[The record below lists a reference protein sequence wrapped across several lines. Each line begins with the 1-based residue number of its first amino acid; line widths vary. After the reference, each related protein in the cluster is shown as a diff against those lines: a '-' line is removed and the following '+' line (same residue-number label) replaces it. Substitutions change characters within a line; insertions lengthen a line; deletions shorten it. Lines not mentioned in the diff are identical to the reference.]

1 MSRTYKPFSGPF
13 APMLTEFLAQKRAVG
28 YQYLAGY
35 WVFRK
40 FDTFSV
46 NYDVVD
52 YALTKE
58 IVEAWGQ
65 KQPNESDVYWSS
77 RILYLQQFAA
87 FLAGQGYS
95 GYITNAYKS
104 SRSQFKA
111 YVFTHE
117 EMKKI
122 FTAADAMDFSPCS
135 PYKHLVFPLL
145 YRMLYGCGFRISELL
160 NLKLSDVDTEKGL
173 VHVLHAK
180 NDNER
185 FVPMAESLNQ
195 RCKTY
200 ILTAHKGHCPDYPF
214 FFKRDG
220 SKYTVSN
227 IEKHFREMLWFAGI
241 PYRGQKYGPRVHDVR
256 HTFICHR
263 LNAWA
268 HEKAD
273 LMTLLP
279 VLSKYVGHTGVPS
292 TQWYLKLTAEAFP
305 DVLEAMEQLTGQ
317 VFPTVGGVEY
327 EQDR

>member
-13 APMLTEFLAQKRAVG
+13 APMLTEFVEQKRATG
-28 YQYLAGY
+28 NQYVSGY
-35 WVFRK
+35 WVLRK
-40 FDTFSV
+40 FDSFSM

-52 YALTKE
+52 YELTKE
-58 IVEAWGQ
+58 IVEEWGR
-65 KQPNESDVYWSS
+65 KQPNESDVHWSN
-77 RILYLQQFAA
+77 RILYLQRFAA
-87 FLAGQGYS
+87 FLVSQGHGS
-95 GYITNAYKS
+95 FVAKVHKS
-104 SRSQFKA
+104 RRSQFKA

-117 EMKKI
+117 EMKSI
-122 FTAADAMDFSPCS
+122 FSAVDAMDFSPAS
-135 PYKHLVFPLL
+135 PYKHLSFPLL

-160 NLKLSDVDTEKGL
+160 NLRLSDVDTARGL

-180 NDNER
+180 NDIER
-185 FVPMAESLNQ
+185 YVPMAESLNS
-195 RCKTY
+195 RCKAY
-200 ILTAHKGHCPDYPF
+200 ISAVHAGHDPDHPF

-220 SKYTVSN
+220 SKYTVDN
-227 IEKHFREMLWFAGI
+227 IEKHFRDILWFAGI
-241 PYRGQKYGPRVHDVR
+241 PYLGRKNGPRLHDIR

-279 VLSKYVGHTGVPS
+279 ILSKYVGHTGVPS

-317 VFPTVGGVEY
+317 VFPVVGGIDY
-327 EQDR
+327 E